1 VTRRSRRASSAP
13 QRVGSDEGLTSS
25 CPTPDAPESAPESA
39 SASESATE
47 GSGPDA
53 SSSHAGVDDPGHADV
68 AGKPGTKVG
77 GRHTRRRAEQT
88 KDDTDEGWG
97 EPGDDDASARWLREN
112 RPPHWS

>member
-1 VTRRSRRASSAP
+1 MTRRSRRASSAP

-25 CPTPDAPESAPESA
+25 RPTAETSGQEPEA
-39 SASESATE
+39 ATPTE
-47 GSGPDA
+47 A
-53 SSSHAGVDDPGHADV
+53 EAGA
-68 AGKPGTKVG
+68 KVG
-77 GRHTRRRAEQT
+77 GRHTPRRAEQT